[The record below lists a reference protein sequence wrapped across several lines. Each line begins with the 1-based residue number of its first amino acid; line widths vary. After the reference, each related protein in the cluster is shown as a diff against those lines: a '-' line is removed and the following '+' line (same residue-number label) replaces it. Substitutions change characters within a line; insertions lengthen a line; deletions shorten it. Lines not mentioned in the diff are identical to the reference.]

1 MSSWLDPRE
10 GLSLTCVQT
19 SQVVRRVGH
28 RLVKAS
34 GLMDEHQWEFH
45 VINDDKIM
53 NAMAMPGGK
62 VGNKREKWSII

>member
-1 MSSWLDPRE
+1 M
-10 GLSLTCVQT
+10 
-19 SQVVRRVGH
+19 GH

-62 VGNKREKWSII
+62 VGNKRGNWSIIGE